1 MRMSGYP
8 AKTRSFA
15 WSHDGM
21 WLATSGAD
29 AVIIWP
35 FQGEGPMGKAPR
47 ECGVRRARVTQ
58 VAFHPAAY
66 VIAAGYDDGCVLLIR
81 MTDASELLV
90 RPAVKDSAVTA
101 FAWAADGKRLAFG
114 AADGQAGI
122 LTLPG

>member
-8 AKTRSFA
+8 AKTRSLA
-15 WSHDGM
+15 WSHDGL

-47 ECGVRRARVTQ
+47 ECGVRRAKVTQ

-66 VIAAGYDDGCVLLIR
+66 VIAAGYDDGVVLLIR
-81 MTDASELLV
+81 MTDASELVV
-90 RPAVKDSAVTA
+90 RAAVKGSAVTA
-101 FAWAADGKRLAFG
+101 LAWEDTGQRLLFG
-114 AADGQAGI
+114 TEDGQAGL